1 MLSHGF
7 DGVITEEMKDRF
19 LSMMCGVTEM
29 AKNVRQSRSQ
39 DQAPSPEIA
48 DQSQ

>member
-1 MLSHGF
+1 MIPHGF

-19 LSMMCGVTEM
+19 LRIMCGVTEM
-29 AKNVRQSRSQ
+29 AKNLRQSQSQ
-39 DQAPSPEIA
+39 YQAHSPEIA